1 MTMKKIFKY
10 ISPLLILLIAKTGFS
25 QNHSSN
31 YFVKLKGIVR
41 IIHAYNGGAEPTREI
56 LEEHSK
62 LVPFVNK
69 QLFLKKT
76 YYGDLSYLL
85 QTDSTGHFDLDI
97 KPGVYNIYFS
107 NENASEKKV
116 IDSTDVKST
125 CEENYKTQS
134 HGQLKI
140 FRKGNS
146 PVEITIRETINP
158 CGPLPPASEIRQN

>member
-1 MTMKKIFKY
+1 MKNIFKY
-10 ISPLLILLIAKTGFS
+10 ISLLLLLLTVKTGFS

-41 IIHAYNGGAEPTREI
+41 IIHVYNGGAEPAREI
-56 LEEHSK
+56 LDELSK
-62 LVPFVNK
+62 PVPFVNK
-69 QLFLKKT
+69 ELFLKKT
-76 YYGDLSYLL
+76 YYGDLGYVI

-107 NENASEKKV
+107 NENTSGKKM

-134 HGQLKI
+134 HGQLKV

-146 PVEITIRETINP
+146 PVEITIRESINP
-158 CGPLPPASEIRQN
+158 CGPLPPAAEQKQN